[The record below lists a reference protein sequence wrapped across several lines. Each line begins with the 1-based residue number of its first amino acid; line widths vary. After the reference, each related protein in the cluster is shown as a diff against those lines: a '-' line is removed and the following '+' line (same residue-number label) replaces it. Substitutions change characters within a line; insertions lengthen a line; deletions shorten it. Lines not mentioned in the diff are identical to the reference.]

1 MTPPE
6 KKKDDLKRSLKSYS
20 KYSGLGLQMGAL
32 IFLGAY
38 GGKCLDARYE
48 FNKAWFTMLGT
59 LIGMGLGLYLF
70 LKGIQSDD
78 DK

>member
-1 MTPPE
+1 
-6 KKKDDLKRSLKSYS
+6 
-20 KYSGLGLQMGAL
+20 MGAL

-38 GGKCLDARYE
+38 GGKWLDARYE